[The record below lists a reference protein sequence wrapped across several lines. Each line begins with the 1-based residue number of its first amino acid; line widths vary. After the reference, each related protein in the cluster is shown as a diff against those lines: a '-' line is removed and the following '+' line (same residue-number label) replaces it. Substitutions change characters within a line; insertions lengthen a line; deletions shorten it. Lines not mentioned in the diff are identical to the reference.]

1 MYDKV
6 LLPTDGSEYSE
17 EEISR
22 VKKVLNPNGE
32 ILILSVANKL
42 VPYVFQKKEH
52 IDDINKTF
60 YEEAQKNV
68 EHMKQQF
75 DSDCNITTK
84 VVVGFAAEKIVEV
97 AEEDDVDLI
106 IISGSG
112 RSGVQKF
119 LLGSVAER
127 VVVTASTD
135 VLLVRN

>member
-1 MYDKV
+1 
-6 LLPTDGSEYSE
+6 
-17 EEISR
+17 
-22 VKKVLNPNGE
+22 
-32 ILILSVANKL
+32 
-42 VPYVFQKKEH
+42 
-52 IDDINKTF
+52 
-60 YEEAQKNV
+60 
-68 EHMKQQF
+68 MKQQF